1 MDDEVLSRYL
11 QNTAEKA
18 KLRRM
23 SSLGLDGDASIEKY
37 TNELDNGPDI
47 VSFPALSPLIHGP
60 SCESKTDMEQN
71 SNIVDHRLQP
81 SFSFGDE
88 TIQKR
93 LERAMNINTSSP
105 KNISGPVEECKN
117 DDYIQN
123 VDSTDQDL
131 ITMVENF
138 SFHDDSSLEES
149 DAMESHFSSPVFK
162 NNDTLNASAEK
173 EEESIASSN
182 KGQNLQDE
190 IPFDSSWH
198 SSHTSLEKCEA
209 TKKEKPSFD
218 SDCSYKPDENFE
230 AIDWDDSD

>member
-1 MDDEVLSRYL
+1 MDDEVLNRYL

-47 VSFPALSPLIHGP
+47 VSFPALSPLMHGP

-105 KNISGPVEECKN
+105 NNISGPVEECKN
-117 DDYIQN
+117 DDHIQN
-123 VDSTDQDL
+123 VESTDHDL

-149 DAMESHFSSPVFK
+149 NAMESHFSSPVFK
-162 NNDTLNASAEK
+162 NNDTLHVSAEK
-173 EEESIASSN
+173 EESIASSN
-182 KGQNLQDE
+182 TGQNLQDE

-209 TKKEKPSFD
+209 TKKEKQSFD

-230 AIDWDDSD
+230 AIEWDDSD

>member
-11 QNTAEKA
+11 QSTAEKA

-23 SSLGLDGDASIEKY
+23 SSLGLDGDASVEKY
-37 TNELDNGPDI
+37 TKELDIRPDI

-60 SCESKTDMEQN
+60 NCESKTDMKQN
-71 SNIVDHRLQP
+71 SDIVDHRLQP

-93 LERAMNINTSSP
+93 LERAMKIPISSP
-105 KNISGPVEECKN
+105 NSIPGPVEECKN
-117 DDYIQN
+117 DDHIQN
-123 VDSTDQDL
+123 VESTDHDL

-138 SFHDDSSLEES
+138 SFHDDSSSEES
-149 DAMESHFSSPVFK
+149 GAMESHFSRPVK
-162 NNDTLNASAEK
+162 NNDTLHVSAEK
-173 EEESIASSN
+173 EESIASSDE
-182 KGQNLQDE
+182 GQNLQDE
-190 IPFDSSWH
+190 IPFDSWH
-198 SSHTSLEKCEA
+198 SSNTSLEKCEA

-230 AIDWDDSD
+230 AIEWDDSD